1 MDFLINNWYIVFGL
15 LAIVVSIIYFI
26 YKFFGLPT
34 KEQKTKILNWLIWA
48 CNIAE
53 KELGEKTGELKL
65 RLVYDMFISKFPV
78 TAKLVS
84 YDTFSQWVDE
94 ALVELEI
101 ILEDLKQK

>member
-1 MDFLINNWYIVFGL
+1 MDFFINNWYIIVGL
-15 LAIVVSIIYFI
+15 ISVIVMAVYAV

-34 KEQKTKILNWLIWA
+34 KEQKIKILNWLIWA

-84 YDTFSQWVDE
+84 YDTFSEWVDE
-94 ALVELEI
+94 ALVELEM
-101 ILEDLKQK
+101 ILEDLKQR